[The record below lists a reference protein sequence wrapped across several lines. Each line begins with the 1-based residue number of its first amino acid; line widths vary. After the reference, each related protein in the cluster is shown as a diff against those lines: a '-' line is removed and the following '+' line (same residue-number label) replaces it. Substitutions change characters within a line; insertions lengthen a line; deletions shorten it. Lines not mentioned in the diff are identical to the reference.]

1 MKRLLL
7 APLILGLLSPFSA
20 IVEEKYFQCPEGSEQ
35 NCIDLIVAYGACA
48 DMKFKNDGEGDNAF
62 NLSTRFVDTLLTDT
76 GLKPTGDQL
85 IGEDKKIRKNRVK
98 HFDSICSSELDKY
111 ALKEYQSK
119 TNQERERPWTL
130 SNTKIVAK
138 MSAVY
143 AYGLTLGTIVKQFE
157 NQ

>member
-1 MKRLLL
+1 
-7 APLILGLLSPFSA
+7 
-20 IVEEKYFQCPEGSEQ
+20 
-35 NCIDLIVAYGACA
+35 
-48 DMKFKNDGEGDNAF
+48 MKFKNDGENNA
-62 NLSTRFVDTLLTDT
+62 LSLSLRFVDTLLADT
-76 GLKPTGDQL
+76 GLIPTSGQL
-85 IGEDKKIRKNRVK
+85 IGKGNQFWKNITK